1 MEKKICAYLFAV
13 TFIALSGV
21 VHGQPDTIRRG
32 PSVEPVVEVDIE
44 DVKKPETGY
53 NFAKAEPK
61 TVVKPKRVPANIVS
75 RTQESSP
82 SNYVGPII
90 FLITLPIALWIMVSK
105 KFSKK
110 TEEKSVG
117 YYPKTEQFKPYKT
130 DYQASVD
137 DDDDVD
143 FPKAS

>member
-1 MEKKICAYLFAV
+1 MEKKICAYLFAI

-21 VHGQPDTIRRG
+21 VHGQPESVSRG
-32 PSVEPVVEVDIE
+32 PSVDPVMEIDIE
-44 DVKKPETGY
+44 DVKKPESGY
-53 NFAKAEPK
+53 DFAKAEPK
-61 TVVKPKRVPANIVS
+61 TTRVPANIVS
-75 RTQESSP
+75 RTQESTP

-90 FLITLPIALWIMVSK
+90 FLIALPIALWIMVSK

-110 TEEKSVG
+110 DEEKTVG

-130 DYQASVD
+130 DYQASVE

>member
-1 MEKKICAYLFAV
+1 MEKKICAYMFAV

-21 VHGQPDTIRRG
+21 VHGQPDNVHRG

-44 DVKKPETGY
+44 DAKKVDSGY
-53 NFAKAEPK
+53 DFAKTEAP
-61 TVVKPKRVPANIVS
+61 VAAKRVPANIVAKAEPVS
-75 RTQESSP
+75 A
-82 SNYVGPII
+82 SNYIGPMI
-90 FLITLPIALWIMVSK
+90 FLIALPIALWIMVSK
-105 KFSKK
+105 KFSKRDD
-110 TEEKSVG
+110 EKVVG

-130 DYQASVD
+130 DYQQSAE